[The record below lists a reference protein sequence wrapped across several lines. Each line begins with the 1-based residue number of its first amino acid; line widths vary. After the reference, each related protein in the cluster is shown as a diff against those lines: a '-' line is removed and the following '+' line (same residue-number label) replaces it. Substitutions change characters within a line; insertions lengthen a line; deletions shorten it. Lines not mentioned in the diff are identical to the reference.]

1 MRGYLRADGRKGIR
15 NTFIVAYLV
24 ECAHHVAREI
34 AAPFREHDVHVIG
47 FAGCY
52 PNAYAETMMRRLC
65 THPNVGAALLVSLG
79 CESFNRNRLAQAIRE
94 SGRPAQT
101 IVIQASGGTRKSIA
115 EGRAFVA
122 EQRSRLDAMEAV
134 PMQASELVVGTVCGG
149 SDGTSGITGNPAAG
163 RAFDLLVE
171 EGAACIFEETGELI
185 GCEHI
190 MAGRAITPDLGAE
203 LEASVAK
210 AARYYATLGFGSFAA
225 GNAEGGLTTI
235 EEKSM
240 GAYAKSGAAPI
251 SGLIKPGDIPPRGG
265 LYLLD
270 VVPDGVVRFGFPN
283 INVNAEIA
291 ELIACGSHA
300 VLFVTGRGSVV
311 GSAISPVLKICANPE
326 TYRRMADDMDV
337 DAGRVMEGGATLDE
351 VGREIRDAVVGLGEG
366 QRTKS
371 EELGHQEFILTYK
384 SFEPIGP
391 ACLPA
396 G

>member
-15 NTFIVAYLV
+15 NTVIVAYLV

-115 EGRAFVA
+115 EGRAVVA

-190 MAGRAITPDLGAE
+190 MADADDFPHDLARNPQLSANLLYRLAQREIGAAHFGNRLHNQHSNPGLPDLGRP
-203 LEASVAK
+203 VWT
-210 AARYYATLGFGSFAA
+210 R
-225 GNAEGGLTTI
+225 
-235 EEKSM
+235 
-240 GAYAKSGAAPI
+240 
-251 SGLIKPGDIPPRGG
+251 RH
-265 LYLLD
+265 
-270 VVPDGVVRFGFPN
+270 GV
-283 INVNAEIA
+283 
-291 ELIACGSHA
+291 
-300 VLFVTGRGSVV
+300 
-311 GSAISPVLKICANPE
+311 
-326 TYRRMADDMDV
+326 
-337 DAGRVMEGGATLDE
+337 
-351 VGREIRDAVVGLGEG
+351 
-366 QRTKS
+366 
-371 EELGHQEFILTYK
+371 
-384 SFEPIGP
+384 PIG
-391 ACLPA
+391 
-396 G
+396 